1 MGGRGRERRGS
12 SREVVRVWTL
22 GVVQRSLIV
31 DPCFWGSAFGKAPV
45 VGHGMG
51 RGRTRVAF
59 GGYRRTKWKS

>member
-1 MGGRGRERRGS
+1 M
-12 SREVVRVWTL
+12 RVWTL

-51 RGRTRVAF
+51 RGRAFVAF
-59 GGYRRTKWKS
+59 WGYVWEFQSKKDGMEGGKNEA